1 MDNIRA
7 CIETLF
13 LQINSSTILSQYFKC
28 QPHLETL
35 GINEEMFC
43 QKFMVENKCY
53 TLDQVHELYH
63 LIQSEWMKYPLAHL
77 RHQHKGYS
85 LFYILLH
92 YTKNMLVERDC
103 MPVCRYK
110 ELLRWRMLA
119 YKLGEDL
126 LTTSFLAFQD
136 ILSRRQRDTFYWPP
150 VITQDNPSINY
161 LLKKG
166 VTDLHFHLRGS
177 SLNYE
182 LNWIALMNNIRNR
195 KATFNKLKK
204 CLSYR
209 TSTIDKERWDSF
221 YLSTLKACAIRYH
234 LFLLVTAPNKV
245 KTPIYK
251 PIYEYLFCDNDI
263 LMQNLLQQS
272 INSVRHYSPDCL
284 DYAISIPPPNSY
296 PSEAEKLLSGE
307 RKILYTMFHRIYSD
321 MASNEEQILFYV
333 YLLQKE
339 QLRKELIQLNEREG
353 FGNFSDYEKR
363 KEIFIEN
370 YPKYQQ
376 LVPRLAIDTAF
387 ASGHLK
393 YLECRITPKKNSNE
407 IRQTIELLEKQIGRI
422 KNRKTDYYY
431 ILHFIKKQDPAD
443 EKLKSY
449 LKGYTQYRHFKLRH
463 EIRQQGTATLEAL
476 RRYPKLKERIIGID
490 AANSEL
496 YCRPEVFGPV
506 YRYMKHFDCSFS
518 SNTHSLK
525 YTYHVGEDFWDITDG
540 LRAIDEAVL
549 FLNLG
554 ANDRLGHALALG
566 TNVKGYYKLRNNRVV
581 MSKQNVLDN
590 VMWLIYKSKELGIP
604 VSTNLTLELQKTFH
618 TYYDE
623 IFLNL
628 IQEEN
633 YEWHIMNKEENG
645 HDRKKDMLIQGKD
658 MNVYYLSWLVR
669 GDDPETFFKPK
680 PQLKTLWEI
689 TALNQYD
696 DNIIQARKHR
706 VARSLYHHYHYNAKV
721 RTVGNE
727 KCEIKITPEMISL
740 IEQVQ
745 YGMCLQIAK
754 LHLGIEANITSN
766 QFIGSINKYIQHP
779 IVKLY
784 QLGLSTQEK
793 ESPQLSVSVNT
804 DDRGIFDTSIEEEYA
819 LLALAL
825 EKEKDEND
833 NPRYQPRYI
842 YEWLDNIRE
851 MGFEQQFKKK
861 HANKY

>member
-7 CIETLF
+7 SIETLF
-13 LQINSSTILSQYFKC
+13 LQINSSTILSRHLEC
-28 QPHLETL
+28 LPHSETL
-35 GINEEMFC
+35 GVNEEMFC

-63 LIQSEWMKYPLAHL
+63 LIQSEWMKYPLVHL
-77 RHQHKGYS
+77 RYQHKGCN

-92 YTKNMLVERDC
+92 YTKNMLLERDC
-103 MPVCRYK
+103 MPVCRYN

-136 ILSRRQRDTFYWPP
+136 ILSKRQRNTFYWSP
-150 VITQDNPSINY
+150 VITQDNPAIDY
-161 LLKKG
+161 LLRKG
-166 VTDLHFHLRGS
+166 VADLHFHLRGS

-182 LNWIALMNNIRNR
+182 LNWIALMNNIRGR
-195 KATFNKLKK
+195 RTTFDKLKK

-209 TSTIDKERWDSF
+209 TSTIDKEKWDSF
-221 YLSTLKACAIRYH
+221 YLSTLKACAIRYY
-234 LFLLVTAPNKV
+234 LFLLLTNPDKAYVLKRR
-245 KTPIYK
+245 Y
-251 PIYEYLFCDNDI
+251 YEQYLLCDNDI
-263 LMQNLLQQS
+263 FIQGWLQQS
-272 INSVRHYSPDCL
+272 INSARYYNPESL
-284 DYAISIPPPNSY
+284 DYATPIPPKNSH

-307 RKILYTMFHRIYSD
+307 RRILYAMFHRIYSGA
-321 MASNEEQILFYV
+321 ASNEEQVWFYV

-339 QLRKELIQLNEREG
+339 QLRKELIQLNEKEG
-353 FGNFSDYEKR
+353 FGNFSDYERR

-376 LVPRLAIDTAF
+376 LVPQLAVDMAF

-393 YLECRITPKKNSNE
+393 YLECRITPRSTGKE
-407 IRQTIELLEKQIGRI
+407 LWQTIEQMEKQIGRT
-422 KNRKTDYYY
+422 KAGEPDYYY

-449 LKGYTQYRHFKLRH
+449 LKGHTQYRHFELRH
-463 EIRQQGTATLEAL
+463 EIRLQGTATLEAL
-476 RRYPKLKERIIGID
+476 RRYPRLKDRIIGID

-506 YRYMKHFDCSFS
+506 YRYIKHFDCDASP
-518 SNTHSLK
+518 NTHSLK

-549 FLNLG
+549 FLNLD

-581 MSKQNVLDN
+581 MSKQNVMDN
-590 VMWLIYKSKELGIP
+590 VMWLIYKSKELGIS

-618 TYYDE
+618 AYYDE
-623 IFLNL
+623 IFLRH
-628 IQEEN
+628 IQEEDN
-633 YEWHIMNKEENG
+633 EWPVMDEYDGKRN
-645 HDRKKDMLIQGKD
+645 MLMQGKD
-658 MNVYYLSWLVR
+658 MNVYYQSWLLR
-669 GDDPETFFKPK
+669 GDDPETVFKPE
-680 PQLKTLWEI
+680 PGLNSLWGI

-696 DNIIQARKHR
+696 DNIIQARKHF
-706 VARSLYHHYHYNAKV
+706 AAKLLYHHYHYNVKV
-721 RTVGNE
+721 RTTGNE
-727 KCEIKITPEMISL
+727 KCEMKITPEMIFL

-766 QFIGSINKYIQHP
+766 QFIGSMNKYIQHP

-784 QLGLSTQEK
+784 QLGLFAQEDEK
-793 ESPQLSVSVNT
+793 ESPQLSVSINT

-825 EKEKDEND
+825 EKEKDKND

-851 MGFEQQFKKK
+851 MGFEQ
-861 HANKY
+861 